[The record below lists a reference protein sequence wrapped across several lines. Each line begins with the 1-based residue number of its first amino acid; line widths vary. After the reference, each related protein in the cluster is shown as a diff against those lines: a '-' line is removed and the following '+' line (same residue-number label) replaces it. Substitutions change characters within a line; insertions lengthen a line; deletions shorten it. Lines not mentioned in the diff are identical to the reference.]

1 MKTTKKKVDSEEVP
15 MKRSMHIALL
25 IGGILLVIS
34 GCATY
39 NAHKVGPTSILQAQ
53 EEIPEEELLDVG
65 IAVFES
71 QEITEERAKEE
82 GTHPDIRKAERH
94 FIPYHLKNTLQQSSH
109 WGAVRVM
116 PVEDPDVDVLIRG
129 EIMESNGEHLVLRV
143 EVTDAAGH
151 TWFRKAYEEQAKQSF
166 YKDNVPGE
174 KDAFQD
180 VYNAIAND
188 MAAHKKELSPDAI
201 RKIRTISRLKF
212 AADFAP
218 DAFGDY
224 MVRDKEEKVTIK
236 RLPADDDPMMAR
248 LLQVRDRDHMY
259 VDTLNEYYQNFYNEM
274 WPDYEEWRKANLTEQ
289 VAMRKVKRDA
299 HIRQAAGAL
308 MMALAIA
315 LAAGGVDNSYAV
327 QEGLIFGGGAILYNG
342 INISKQAEIH
352 RVAIQELSES
362 FGNEMKPVVM
372 EFQGKKYELT
382 GSAEEQYRHWRE
394 LLREIYYEETG
405 FGKTDSPQP
414 KGS

>member
-1 MKTTKKKVDSEEVP
+1 
-15 MKRSMHIALL
+15 MKRPMNMALFV
-25 IGGILLVIS
+25 GAILFILN

-39 NAHKVGPTSILQAQ
+39 NAQQVGRTSMIQAQ

-65 IAVFES
+65 IAVFQS
-71 QEITEERAKEE
+71 QELTEEKAKEE

-94 FIPYHLKNTLQQSSH
+94 FIPYHLKNTLQQTSH

-116 PVEDPDVDVLIRG
+116 PIETPDVDLLLRG
-129 EIMESNGEHLVLRV
+129 EILESNGQHLVLRV
-143 EVTDAAGH
+143 EVIDAAGH
-151 TWFRKAYEEQAKQSF
+151 SWFRKAYEEEAKQSF

-180 VYNAIAND
+180 LYNAIAND
-188 MAAHKKELSPDAI
+188 MAAYKKKLSQDEI
-201 RKIRTISRLKF
+201 RKIRLISRLRF

-224 MVRDKEEKVTIK
+224 LVKGKEEKFTIN

-248 LLQVRDRDHMY
+248 LLQVRNRDHMY
-259 VDTLNEYYQNFYNEM
+259 VDTLNKYYEGFYNEM
-274 WPDYEEWRKANLTEQ
+274 WPAYEEWRKANITEQ
-289 VAMRKVKRDA
+289 MAMHKIKRDA
-299 HIRQAAGAL
+299 YIRQAAGAL

-315 LAAGGVDNSYAV
+315 LAVGDVDNSYGV
-327 QEGLIFGGGAILYNG
+327 QEGLLLGGGAVLYDG
-342 INISKQAEIH
+342 INIAKQAEIH
-352 RVAIQELSES
+352 RMAIQELSES

-372 EFQGKKYELT
+372 ELQGKKYELT
-382 GSAEEQYRHWRE
+382 GSAEEQYRQWRE

-405 FGKTDSPQP
+405 FGKSDSPHKDHP
-414 KGS
+414 KGG

>member
-1 MKTTKKKVDSEEVP
+1 
-15 MKRSMHIALL
+15 MKRPRRITLL
-25 IGGILLVIS
+25 ITTFLFVLN

-39 NAHKVGPTSILQAQ
+39 NAHKVGPTSIIEAQ
-53 EEIPEEELLDVG
+53 QEIPEEELLDVG

-94 FIPYHLKNTLQQSSH
+94 FIPYHLKNTLQQTSH

-116 PVEDPDVDVLIRG
+116 PVETPDVDLLLRG
-129 EIMESNGEHLVLRV
+129 EILESNGEHLALRV
-143 EVTDAAGH
+143 EVIDAAGR
-151 TWFRKAYEEQAKQSF
+151 TWFRKAYEEDAKQSF

-188 MAAHKKELSPDAI
+188 MAVYKKELSPDEI

-212 AADFAP
+212 AAGFAP

-224 MVRDKEEKVTIK
+224 LVRDNEEKVTIK
-236 RLPADDDPMMAR
+236 RLPADGDPMMAR
-248 LLQVRDRDHMY
+248 LLQVRNRDHMY
-259 VDTLNEYYQNFYNEM
+259 VDTLNEYYDSFYNDM

-289 VAMRKVKRDA
+289 VAIRKIKRDA
-299 HIRQAAGAL
+299 RIRQAAGAL

-327 QEGLIFGGGAILYNG
+327 QEGLILGGGAVLYDG
-342 INISKQAEIH
+342 IRISKQAEIH

-405 FGKTDSPQP
+405 FGKTDSSETGQP

>member
-1 MKTTKKKVDSEEVP
+1 
-15 MKRSMHIALL
+15 MKRPIQYVLPICAFIFMLN
-25 IGGILLVIS
+25 

-39 NAHKVGPTSILQAQ
+39 NAHEVGPTSILQAQ

-71 QEITEERAKEE
+71 QELTEEKAKEE

-94 FIPYHLKNTLQQSSH
+94 FIPYHLKNTLQQTSH

-116 PVEDPDVDVLIRG
+116 PVETPDVDLLLRG
-129 EIMESNGEHLVLRV
+129 EILESNGEHLILSV
-143 EVTDAAGH
+143 EVIDAAGRI
-151 TWFRKAYEEQAKQSF
+151 WFKKAYEEKAKQSF

-180 VYNAIAND
+180 LYNAIAND
-188 MAAHKKELSPDAI
+188 MAAYKKELSQDEI
-201 RKIRTISRLKF
+201 RKIRSTSRLRF
-212 AADFAP
+212 AAGFAP

-224 MVRDKEEKVTIK
+224 LVKDNEEKITIN
-236 RLPADDDPMMAR
+236 RLPADDDPMMER
-248 LLQVRDRDHMY
+248 LLQVRQRDHMY
-259 VDTLNEYYQNFYNEM
+259 VDTLNEYYDGFYNEM
-274 WPDYEEWRKANLTEQ
+274 WPAYEEWRKANLIEQ
-289 VAMRKVKRDA
+289 TAIRKIKRDA
-299 HIRQAAGAL
+299 YVRQAAGAL

-315 LAAGGVDNSYAV
+315 LAAGGVDNSYAI
-327 QEGLIFGGGAILYNG
+327 QEGLLLGGGAILYDG

-382 GSAEEQYRHWRE
+382 GSAEEQYRHWQK

-405 FGKTDSPQP
+405 FGKTDSPQTDHP
-414 KGS
+414 TGG